1 MFDRANGRRA
11 DFQRT
16 KFTSFKENLS
26 KNIHGLFPFG
36 LANNLDLSFEKV
48 FLVDRK
54 NKLDMYLSTEIEGR
68 SIEEWFGR
76 RAINTQGKETIS
88 HGLLSDEL

>member
-1 MFDRANGRRA
+1 MTFICLEASISRLKWSDSITRKELNKCSIEPTE
-11 DFQRT
+11 DEPNSQRT

-48 FLVDRK
+48 FWL
-54 NKLDMYLSTEIEGR
+54 IER
-68 SIEEWFGR
+68 
-76 RAINTQGKETIS
+76 INWICIS
-88 HGLLSDEL
+88 ALRLKVVN